1 MRRLVTLLFVL
12 AATPI
17 SAQDLSTRWDELLAG
32 DWQSALERSNH
43 TAILPIGVLEK
54 HGPHAPIGSDL
65 IHAREWAA
73 RVAKME

>member
-1 MRRLVTLLFVL
+1 MRRLVTLLFML

-17 SAQDLSTRWDELLAG
+17 AAQDLPTRWDELAAS
-32 DWQSALERSNH
+32 DWQKALERSNH

-65 IHAREWAA
+65 IHARDGGGI
-73 RVAKME
+73 RSPPD